1 MKRLEHALR
10 RMLYAV
16 LRLVIRNRDVSLPIA
31 AHGVRKILIL
41 RYDRLGDMVV
51 TTPMIELLHE
61 RLPNAELHV
70 LASPRNAGLL
80 AHDKRIARTFV
91 WDGSWRDMLRVAR
104 LLRREKYDVMLCA
117 VFFKMSYAGILAN
130 FFSGRTTLKCT
141 LAHDNPRRAELYSL
155 WFNAQV
161 PVEYLE
167 RKQSMA
173 EILVEMVCRTFG
185 WAYTN
190 ADTRF
195 RVVLAEAHRTTARTL
210 LPNFTGS
217 AVPRVLLNLS
227 AGEPFREWSEANN
240 RKFLTLLCE
249 RYRANNASLHLVF
262 SAVGEK
268 RREAERLQQD
278 ISSTFGVETFVLPS
292 THDVL
297 QLCAFVERVDVVIT
311 PDTSI
316 THIATA
322 FGKPSV
328 VLCTRLSS
336 SPQWM
341 PFGVPFVAVY
351 PPVHL
356 PEAPVEAIAPEAVV
370 QAFSELLHRLK
381 QP

>member
-1 MKRLEHALR
+1 MKRLEHAIR
-10 RMLYAV
+10 RALYAL
-16 LRLVIRNRDVSLPIA
+16 LRLVIRNRAVSLPIA
-31 AHGVRKILIL
+31 ADEVRKILVL

-80 AHDKRIARTFV
+80 AHDRRIAKTFV
-91 WDGSWRDMLRVAR
+91 WDGSWQDILRVAN
-104 LLRREKYDVMLCA
+104 LLRRERYDVMLCV

-130 FFSGRTTLKCT
+130 VFSGRTTLKCA

-173 EILVEMVCRTFG
+173 EMLVEMACRTFG
-185 WAYTN
+185 WAYSS
-190 ADTRF
+190 ADVRF
-195 RVVLAEAHRTTARTL
+195 RVVLAESHRTTARTV
-210 LPNFTGS
+210 LPDSTT
-217 AVPRVLLNLS
+217 PLVLLNCS
-227 AGEPFREWSEANN
+227 AGEPFREWSEANH
-240 RKFLTLLCE
+240 RQFLRLLCE
-249 RYRANNASLHLVF
+249 RYRANNTALRLVL

-278 ISSTFGVETFVLPS
+278 IFSTFGVETLLLPP
-292 THDVL
+292 TEDVL

-351 PPVHL
+351 PSAHSL
-356 PEAPVEAIAPEAVV
+356 EAPVEAIAPEAVV
-370 QAFSELLHRLK
+370 QAFSELLHRLN